1 MAGGTHL
8 ELEERERLAALKAEG
23 LSLRA
28 IARALGRAAS
38 TVSRELRRNALPRG
52 GYLPVHAEGC
62 YRERRQRPAVLERDE
77 RLGRFVRERLLEGW
91 TPEQIAGWLKRGE
104 ERGLRPVSLE
114 TIYAFV
120 HRPGQKGEKLWK
132 LLPRGR
138 ARRGRRRARQPRST
152 IAGRRSIHDRP
163 EDVQERKDAGHW
175 EGDLL
180 ICKRTRPVL
189 VLKERK
195 TRFVLAARLAGKSAA
210 ETVAVLMA
218 VFRRLDPRLRSSI
231 TFDNDT
237 AFARHGLLASAC
249 SMTTWF
255 CDAYA
260 SWQKGAVEN
269 ANGRL
274 RRDLPRDL
282 DLDALG
288 RRRAAGDRAQPQSHA
303 AEVPR
308 LPHPAPSVARGAWQG
323 RADPLRLTRCASPVN
338 PPPSG
343 PRRRAGPARAARG
356 WRCPAGGRG
365 LPVRPGSAREFVP
378 SWDGTAGF
386 RAAAVALIVRPPAGS
401 PAGRQARGCT
411 SKEPGSGKAAG
422 SVIAVFLH
430 AAAGAAVVS
439 RLLSGMAH
447 SRPWKPAGGRRPD
460 GREKGDPSG
469 GTVPY
474 GATLAGGEGHG
485 RPPPGRRC
493 ARLDTT

>member
-1 MAGGTHL
+1 MSGGTHL

-62 YRERRQRPAVLERDE
+62 YRERRQRPAVLERDAK
-77 RLGRFVRERLLEGW
+77 LGRFVRERLLEGW

-104 ERGLRPVSLE
+104 ERGLRAVATE
-114 TIYAFV
+114 TIYAFI
-120 HRPGQKGEKLWK
+120 HRAGQRGEKLWK

-138 ARRGRRRARQPRST
+138 ARRGRQPRST
-152 IAGRRSIHDRP
+152 IAERRSIHDRP
-163 EDVQERKDAGHW
+163 EAVQARKEAGHW

-180 ICKRTRPVL
+180 ICRRTRPVL

-210 ETVAVLMA
+210 ETVAVMMA
-218 VFRRLDPRLRSSI
+218 VFRRLDPRLRASI

-249 SMTTWF
+249 SMATWF

-282 DLDALG
+282 DLDALTDAELQEIVLTHNLTPRKCLGFLTPLQALLKELG
-288 RRRAAGDRAQPQSHA
+288 RDVQIRFA
-303 AEVPR
+303 
-308 LPHPAPSVARGAWQG
+308 
-323 RADPLRLTRCASPVN
+323 
-338 PPPSG
+338 
-343 PRRRAGPARAARG
+343 
-356 WRCPAGGRG
+356 
-365 LPVRPGSAREFVP
+365 
-378 SWDGTAGF
+378 
-386 RAAAVALIVRPPAGS
+386 
-401 PAGRQARGCT
+401 
-411 SKEPGSGKAAG
+411 
-422 SVIAVFLH
+422 
-430 AAAGAAVVS
+430 
-439 RLLSGMAH
+439 
-447 SRPWKPAGGRRPD
+447 
-460 GREKGDPSG
+460 
-469 GTVPY
+469 
-474 GATLAGGEGHG
+474 
-485 RPPPGRRC
+485 
-493 ARLDTT
+493 

>member
-1 MAGGTHL
+1 MSGGTHL
-8 ELEERERLAALKAEG
+8 TLEERERLAALKAEG

-28 IARALGRAAS
+28 VAARLGRAAS
-38 TVSRELRRNALPRG
+38 TISRELRRNVLPRG

-62 YRERRQRPAVLERDE
+62 YLERRQRPAVLERDA

-104 ERGLRPVSLE
+104 ERGLHPVSGE
-114 TIYAFV
+114 TVYAFI

-138 ARRGRRRARQPRST
+138 AKRGRRRARQPRGS
-152 IAGRRSIHDRP
+152 IAERRSIHDRP
-163 EDVQERKDAGHW
+163 ESVGGRQEAGHW

-210 ETVAVLMA
+210 ETVAVMMA

-231 TFDNDT
+231 TLDNDT

-249 SMTTWF
+249 AMTTWF

-282 DLDALG
+282 DLDALADAELQEIVLTHNLTPRKCLGFLTPVQALLAELG
-288 RRRAAGDRAQPQSHA
+288 RD
-303 AEVPR
+303 
-308 LPHPAPSVARGAWQG
+308 
-323 RADPLRLTRCASPVN
+323 LRIRFA
-338 PPPSG
+338 
-343 PRRRAGPARAARG
+343 
-356 WRCPAGGRG
+356 
-365 LPVRPGSAREFVP
+365 
-378 SWDGTAGF
+378 
-386 RAAAVALIVRPPAGS
+386 
-401 PAGRQARGCT
+401 
-411 SKEPGSGKAAG
+411 
-422 SVIAVFLH
+422 
-430 AAAGAAVVS
+430 
-439 RLLSGMAH
+439 
-447 SRPWKPAGGRRPD
+447 
-460 GREKGDPSG
+460 
-469 GTVPY
+469 
-474 GATLAGGEGHG
+474 
-485 RPPPGRRC
+485 
-493 ARLDTT
+493 